1 MCTRSRSPRRR
12 SAAAPTCQELP
23 QVPLQVCW
31 NILGHRRAAWAV
43 RDEELSWD
51 RFGFCVEE
59 DVWVVMD
66 AFRAGEREIALVDYP
81 HGLHLGPHAVVQLDF
96 HGEKVDNLLHELCT
110 TRAVR
115 HWVSRWRRAVHRRRG
130 AASASSLATPS
141 GQAGDQAG
149 AEDRQASTYRAS
161 ASAGGSEALATVLCG
176 ASTG

>member
-1 MCTRSRSPRRR
+1 M
-12 SAAAPTCQELP
+12 
-23 QVPLQVCW
+23 QVCW

-59 DVWVVMD
+59 RVWVVVD
-66 AFRAGEREIALVDYP
+66 AFEGGEIKIAEVDHP

-96 HGEKVDNLLHELCT
+96 HGEEVDNLLHELCT

>member
-149 AEDRQASTYRAS
+149 AEDRQASPHRAS